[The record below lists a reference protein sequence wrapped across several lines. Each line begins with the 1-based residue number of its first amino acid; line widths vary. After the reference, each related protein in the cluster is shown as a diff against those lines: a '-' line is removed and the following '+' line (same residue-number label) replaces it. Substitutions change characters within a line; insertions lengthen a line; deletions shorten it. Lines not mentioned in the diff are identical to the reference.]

1 MTKAW
6 ERELAVERERFRRVL
21 ASGGFTGEESTLRGP
36 LRWCRCDGDSMMATI
51 EVTLTA
57 AYPFV
62 PPQVRVVDA
71 GMPLTPTFHR
81 ERDGALCL
89 WPADTPVENAPWC
102 DPARLLRRVAAWLRQ
117 TEAGWPGDSAC
128 DLERYLPAA
137 DGMILYDLLSLAT
150 TQGCVRTRTTFANRH
165 VTITSQ
171 AQPPPVQLRRRHHGT
186 PKIGRRHRH
195 LAWVADIGE
204 VARPIEDW
212 ASLRPLLGDDAGQV
226 SCLIDAGIVEYLVLR
241 YRRGSSS
248 GVLALTARPSATRRA
263 PIEIQACEAADTSVP
278 TRLLRAGVAASVL
291 AGRRVAV
298 VGAGAVGSFVADLLF
313 RHGVRTLT
321 LLDGQL
327 LRPGNLVRH
336 LAGEPWVGH
345 PKVVA
350 VTGRLA
356 DLGFDTTG
364 VDPHHH
370 RLTTPEQAVTLVRDH
385 SMVIDATGDARASA
399 LLAWA
404 SSTVQRSVVSV
415 CVERHGGIIRVD
427 RFPLRGSEQHHPPIP
442 GRGGDQVAEHGCD
455 DPVSLTPPASVVAA
469 AQLACRAAI
478 DDLTGECAL
487 PATLIEVVERQEDP
501 YDVRGLT
508 LAGPRPGNQV
518 CPRSG

>member
-1 MTKAW
+1 MTRAW
-6 ERELAVERERFRRVL
+6 ERELTAEREVFRRVL
-21 ASGGFTGEESTLRGP
+21 ARADFTGEDDTLRGP
-36 LRWCRCDGDSMMATI
+36 LRWYRCGGEAVTATI
-51 EVTLTA
+51 EVTMTA
-57 AYPFV
+57 AYPFA
-62 PPQVRVVDA
+62 PPQVRVLDA
-71 GMPLTPTFHR
+71 GIPLTPTFHR

-137 DGMILYDLLSLAT
+137 GGIVLYDLVSLAT
-150 TQGCVRTRTTFANRH
+150 VHGCVRTRATPDSRC
-165 VTITSQ
+165 VTITGKAQ
-171 AQPPPVQLRRRHHGT
+171 APPVRPNRRHRGT
-186 PKIGRRHRH
+186 PTIGRRHRH

-204 VARPIEDW
+204 VTRPIEDW
-212 ASLRPLLGDDAGQV
+212 ASLRPLLGGDAGQIGW
-226 SCLIDAGIVEYLVLR
+226 LIGAGVVEYLVLR

-248 GVLALTARPSATRRA
+248 GLLALTARPSATRRA
-263 PIEIQACEAADTSVP
+263 SIEIQACEAADTSVP
-278 TRLLRAGVAASVL
+278 TRLLRAGTATAEL
-291 AGRRVAV
+291 ADRRVAV

-313 RHGVRTLT
+313 RQGVRKMTLF
-321 LLDGQL
+321 DGQL

-364 VDPHHH
+364 VDPRHD
-370 RLTTPEQAVTLVRDH
+370 RLTTPEQAVTLLRKHDLV
-385 SMVIDATGDARASA
+385 VDATGDARASA

-404 SSTVQRSVVSV
+404 GSTVQRSVITV

-427 RFPLRGSEQHHPPIP
+427 RFPLRGSEQHHPPVP
-442 GRGGDQVAEHGCD
+442 GGRGDQITEHGCD
-455 DPVSLTPPASVVAA
+455 DPVSLTPPASVIAA

-478 DDLTGECAL
+478 DDLTRECAL
-487 PATLIEVVERQEDP
+487 PATLLEVIEPQEAPD
-501 YDVRGLT
+501 DVRGLN
-508 LAGPRPGNQV
+508 LADSRPGKHV
-518 CPRSG
+518 